1 MDGEKKVDIMETD
14 KISPEPSLTWRDG
27 AIPLL
32 ALGLAAL
39 FWTDF
44 APDRTDWPHWGIFA
58 LVCAHFVT
66 VLAVL
71 GKRARYG
78 VGSVFCVAGSLAL
91 GLSCAIY
98 QSGVFLVMNCFAILF
113 TAALATFALSGHL
126 SPGMARVV
134 PDVIALSFTAFFTR
148 LGKPF
153 RTLSRVS
160 RGNRRQVGTA
170 LLAVLLAV
178 PVLAAVLWLLSS
190 ADAVFAGLFDGLAL
204 SDLPEDAVMRV
215 VRVLV
220 LAPFLASA
228 LYFIREDPPAAAPA
242 KPDKPRSAALFLP
255 VTALLDIVY
264 IIFCY
269 VQIKYLFGGAE
280 EASMSGGWAE
290 YARSGFFQLVVI
302 TFIDL
307 GLVLLGTDEKRFAG
321 PGGKIL
327 RTAFA
332 LLLALTAVILFSAFW
347 RMRLYIR
354 AYGMSVLRLLT
365 LWAMA
370 VIAVSLLAAAW
381 KLARPS
387 FGSFRVMG
395 GFALAL
401 WCALNLMGPVRM
413 IADYNVDQYLAGAL
427 EDVDTWYL
435 NALGPDAHGALAR
448 LEEADDA

>member
-1 MDGEKKVDIMETD
+1 MDEEKKQDIMETET
-14 KISPEPSLTWRDG
+14 PLTWRDG

-39 FWTDF
+39 FWADF
-44 APDRTDWPHWGIFA
+44 SPDRTDWPHWGIFA
-58 LVCAHFVT
+58 LVCAHFGA

-71 GKRARYG
+71 GKRARCG
-78 VGSVFCVAGSLAL
+78 AGSVFCVAASLAL
-91 GLSCAIY
+91 GLGCAIY
-98 QSGVFLVMNCFAILF
+98 QSGAFLVMNCFVILF
-113 TAALATFALSGHL
+113 VAAMGTFALSGRL
-126 SPGMARVV
+126 SPGKARAV
-134 PDVIALSFTAFFTR
+134 PDTIILSFAAFFTR

-153 RTLSRVS
+153 RALGRVS
-160 RGNRRQVGTA
+160 RGGRRQAGTA
-170 LLAVLLAV
+170 LLAVLIAV

-190 ADAVFAGLFDGLAL
+190 ADAVFAELFRGIRLNGP
-204 SDLPEDAVMRV
+204 PEDAVMRV
-215 VRVLV
+215 VRALV

-228 LYFIREDPPAAAPA
+228 LYFIREDPPKAAPA
-242 KPDKPRSAALFLP
+242 KPDRDKRAALFLP

-269 VQIKYLFGGAE
+269 VQIKYLFGGE
-280 EASMSGGWAE
+280 SEASMSGGWAE

-321 PGGKIL
+321 PGGKAL
-327 RTAFA
+327 WAAFA
-332 LLLALTAVILFSAFW
+332 LLLALTAVILVSAFR
-347 RMRLYIR
+347 RMGLYIGV
-354 AYGMSVLRLLT
+354 YGMSVLRLLT

-381 KLARPS
+381 KLVRPG

-395 GFALAL
+395 IFALAL
-401 WCALNLMGPVRM
+401 WCALNLAGPVRM

-448 LEEADDA
+448 LEEAKDA

>member
-1 MDGEKKVDIMETD
+1 MDEEKRQDIMETET
-14 KISPEPSLTWRDG
+14 PLTWRDG

-39 FWTDF
+39 FWADF
-44 APDRTDWPHWGIFA
+44 SPDRTDWPHWGIFA
-58 LVCAHFVT
+58 LVCAHFGA

-71 GKRARYG
+71 GKRAQCG
-78 VGSVFCVAGSLAL
+78 AGSVFCVAASLAL
-91 GLSCAIY
+91 GLGCAIY
-98 QSGVFLVMNCFAILF
+98 QSGAFLVMNCFVILF
-113 TAALATFALSGHL
+113 VAAMGTFALSGRL
-126 SPGMARVV
+126 SPGKARAV
-134 PDVIALSFTAFFTR
+134 PDTIILSFAAFFTR

-153 RTLSRVS
+153 RALGRVS
-160 RGNRRQVGTA
+160 RGGRRQAGTA
-170 LLAVLLAV
+170 LLAVLIAV

-190 ADAVFAGLFDGLAL
+190 ADAVFAGLFRGIRLNGP
-204 SDLPEDAVMRV
+204 PEDAVMRV
-215 VRVLV
+215 VRALV

-228 LYFIREDPPAAAPA
+228 LCFIREDPPKAAPA
-242 KPDKPRSAALFLP
+242 RPDRDKRAALFLP

-269 VQIKYLFGGAE
+269 VQIKYLFGGE
-280 EASMSGGWAE
+280 SEASMSGGWAE

-321 PGGKIL
+321 PGGRAL
-327 RTAFA
+327 RAAFG
-332 LLLALTAVILFSAFW
+332 LLLALTAVILVSAFW
-347 RMRLYIR
+347 RMGLYIGV
-354 AYGMSVLRLLT
+354 YGMSVLRLLT

-381 KLARPS
+381 KLVRPE

-401 WCALNLMGPVRM
+401 WCALNLAGPVRM
-413 IADYNVDQYLAGAL
+413 IADYNVDQYLSGAL

-448 LEEADDA
+448 LEEAKDA